1 VLLGVTGIG
10 CGAAHPPLEA
20 GAETPEALARAV
32 LDALAARDLE
42 RLEALALS
50 EAEFRD
56 RVWPELPASRPE
68 RNIPLEYAW
77 KDLAQK
83 SRASL
88 SGILAAYGGR
98 QFVLESVGFLGS
110 SSEYSTFNVSR
121 KAELIVRT
129 SSGAEERIRVFGS
142 MIRADG
148 RVKVFSFVVD

>member
-10 CGAAHPPLEA
+10 CGAAHPPLQA

-32 LDALAARDLE
+32 LDAIAARDQG

-50 EAEFRD
+50 EAEFRQ

-68 RNIPLEYAW
+68 RNIPVEFAW

-88 SGILAAYGGR
+88 SGILAEHGGQR
-98 QFVLESVGFLGS
+98 FALESVGFLGS
-110 SSEYSTFNVSR
+110 TSEYSSFDVSR
-121 KAELIVRT
+121 KAELVVRT
-129 SSGAEERIRVFGS
+129 TSGSERRIRVFGS